1 MMKPL
6 VILTFLGMILSLYL
20 ALIYAPTEAVM
31 GHIQRIFYFHM
42 GAAWVATIAF
52 TVVFIASIQYLRK
65 ESRFWDILALSSA
78 EIGVLFTTLTIITG
92 SIWAKPIWGTWWT
105 WDPQLTTTFI
115 LWILYIAY
123 LMLRS
128 ATGSN
133 LKKAKFAAVFGII
146 VFIDLPLVYLSVRL
160 MRGISPVVFGGR
172 GGGIAPQMM
181 VALVVCL
188 IAFTLLYVV
197 LLKERMAIEGM
208 KDEVA
213 RLRVEEME

>member
-6 VILTFLGMILSLYL
+6 VALTLFGMILSLYL

-42 GAAWVATIAF
+42 GAVWVATIAF

-146 VFIDLPLVYLSVRL
+146 AFIDLPLVYLSVRL

-188 IAFTLLYVV
+188 IAFTLLYIV
-197 LLKERMAIEGM
+197 LLKGRMAIEGM

-213 RLRVEEME
+213 RLRVDEVE

>member
-1 MMKPL
+1 MMRL
-6 VILTFLGMILSLYL
+6 FVGLTFLGMIVSLYMVF
-20 ALIYAPTEAVM
+20 IYAPTEAVM
-31 GHIQRIFYFHM
+31 GNIQRIFYFHM
-42 GAAWVATIAF
+42 GAVWIATVAF
-52 TVVFIASIQYLRK
+52 TVVFVASIQYLRK

-92 SIWAKPIWGTWWT
+92 SIWAKPVWGTWWT

-115 LWILYIAY
+115 LWILYVAY

-146 VFIDLPLVYLSVRL
+146 AFIDLPLVYLSVRL

-172 GGGIAPQMM
+172 GGGIAPRMM
-181 VALVVCL
+181 LTLVVCL
-188 IAFTLLYVV
+188 ITFTILYIV
-197 LLKERMAIEGM
+197 LLKQRVNVEEM

-213 RLRVEEME
+213 RLKLEESV